1 MQHNWKKAKNAIQ
14 NGEVCVVPTDTLYG
28 IIASADD
35 PEAVERIYQIKK
47 RDRDKPPILLTAS
60 ISQIN
65 PFISES
71 LQQKADFLDA
81 VWPGPVSVILSSQL
95 DDLAYLHRDT
105 HSLAFRIPD
114 YAPLIELT
122 EQNGP
127 IIAPSANPQGS
138 TPAHT
143 IQAAKDYF
151 HTQVT
156 HYVDDGPKHGEP
168 STVID
173 TREDELSVV
182 REGDFEIDCIKRVW
196 QTKMPAT
203 DGH

>member
-1 MQHNWKKAKNAIQ
+1 M
-14 NGEVCVVPTDTLYG
+14 
-28 IIASADD
+28 
-35 PEAVERIYQIKK
+35 
-47 RDRDKPPILLTAS
+47 LTAS

-65 PFISES
+65 PFISAS
-71 LQQKADFLDA
+71 LQRKVGFLDT
-81 VWPGPVSVILSSQL
+81 VWPGPVSVILSCRY
-95 DDLAYLHRDT
+95 DNLAYLHRDT

-114 YAPLIELT
+114 YKPLIELI
-122 EQNGP
+122 EQTGP
-127 IIAPSANPQGS
+127 VIAPSANPQGR

-173 TREDELSVV
+173 IRGNELSVV